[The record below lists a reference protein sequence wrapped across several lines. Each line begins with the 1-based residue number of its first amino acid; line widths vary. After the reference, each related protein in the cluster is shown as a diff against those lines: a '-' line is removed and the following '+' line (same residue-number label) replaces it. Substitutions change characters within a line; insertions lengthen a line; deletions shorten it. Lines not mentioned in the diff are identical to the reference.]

1 MGAFAASS
9 VLTPSLTRKRTESL
23 CVPTLLTFR
32 HGTIATR
39 GIYIS
44 AHSLAQI
51 GHSLSS
57 EQMTTY
63 NDTGQTRGREQSF
76 GPGLPD
82 PQSSLPAPPVA
93 RRLSQQATYAGTVT
107 NGVSAQ
113 EGTLPHG
120 TFSLSLP
127 INEGPRGSVEK
138 AVLNSENKTL
148 PLHCH

>member
-1 MGAFAASS
+1 
-9 VLTPSLTRKRTESL
+9 
-23 CVPTLLTFR
+23 
-32 HGTIATR
+32 
-39 GIYIS
+39 
-44 AHSLAQI
+44 
-51 GHSLSS
+51 
-57 EQMTTY
+57 MTTY

-93 RRLSQQATYAGTVT
+93 RRPSQQATYAGTVT

-148 PLHCH
+148 PLHSH